1 MLGDIRKLIRPADYV
16 VLGFVIAII
25 TVIIVFSLQGGG
37 GRDVVYIQADSSEYY
52 FSLGSDELI
61 SLAGPV
67 GETVVEIAGEQVRVV
82 SSPGRRQLCVLKG
95 AISETNEWLICLP
108 NRVLIRIVP
117 QNNTGQRGA
126 GGGRGRE
133 EADGFSY

>member
-52 FSLGSDELI
+52 FSLGNDELI

-117 QNNTGQRGA
+117 QNNAGQRGA
-126 GGGRGRE
+126 GEQGGRE